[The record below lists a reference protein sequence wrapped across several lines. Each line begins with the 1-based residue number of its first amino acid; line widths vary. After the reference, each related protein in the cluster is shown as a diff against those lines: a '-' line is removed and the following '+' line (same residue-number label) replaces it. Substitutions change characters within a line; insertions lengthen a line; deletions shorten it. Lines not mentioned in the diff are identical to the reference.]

1 MDNMEN
7 DNLIFQNSISYN
19 QLPDE
24 ITRKAV
30 KEFVLTQ
37 NDYPNKKQCLSYLCR
52 RYPRNLYVEKFT
64 SKDLLDTI
72 SIWGEPIYRK
82 CFLRFVI
89 FAILNK
95 YNNDPI
101 LQRLAEHE
109 DCLNTLSNSLEYI
122 EYLLTDIEY
131 SRYKESMLFSLRNE
145 YHALCVYTFQ
155 ITKKSQI
162 PDSIYAVVKKYI
174 DNIKFE
180 SNIDLARKNRIFTG
194 INSVCEFLF
203 DGKKHI
209 DTQNVV
215 QYLEYLQKCI
225 PYIKK
230 SGTQALFIILG
241 ILNDNCLL
249 NDEKL
254 QCLATVNSKRNITI
268 QVNTALKIL
277 EYKHPEYWCVRE
289 FDSTCH
295 KKTTFTKYIN
305 HPVKEV
311 REIIADFLASHFHN
325 FYQGIDDFCML
336 FVQSL
341 DGYVI
346 KSVSDLNFKTFK
358 SQIMFFYKKNNDY
371 GRFSAASC
379 TVAFYLYITHNIDD
393 QIFEKD
399 GVPSSILQRSTI
411 SKEIVEGYHLIKYN
425 QMEKT
430 PECDKWLFCYKK
442 SENSSI
448 YEIDAV
454 DFTRIFSETYRSWV
468 KHYIWKE
475 DVKVHTKLDP
485 LPMFVKAFN
494 YVHDIKT
501 GAALNVF
508 ATPGD
513 ETKFDVRDAM
523 AYKNYILEA
532 YENNRTRNAHIYSI
546 RNLLRHVFRNNL
558 GDIDAGVFYTLNH
571 TVDQTYD
578 NTCPIP
584 NSELSQLS
592 ALIKEK
598 ASSDPLADMYSSI
611 FFIALETEFR
621 GSQIVSLPK
630 NCLRETAKNG
640 EYVVVSETKTS
651 AGELV
656 EQPISAY
663 VEREIRH
670 VMQITNIYRE
680 KCTNTRLKNHLFI
693 VPGAKRNTFKP
704 LSKVKFNSFL
714 KACCSELALP
724 LYTLENLRDT
734 HMTKAEEFKIRN
746 QLSDIEQ
753 SVLTGHSSTVVD
765 DIHYVKLDIREMLE
779 TLHGTIIGDVQL
791 DGKIYSSLDSSIT
804 NSENEVSNSCGWCK
818 SSSCNVM
825 VNLDCPMCKNFVTT
839 ISRLPY
845 FEEQVKILDKKIV
858 AASIPHDKED
868 LVNIKRLMLRY
879 IEEILKKKEAVENGN
894 K

>member
-1 MDNMEN
+1 MEN

-52 RYPRNLYVEKFT
+52 GYPRNLSVEKFT
-64 SKDLLDTI
+64 SKDLLKTI
-72 SIWGEPIYRK
+72 SIWGGPDYRK
-82 CFLRFVI
+82 RFLRFVI

-109 DCLNTLSNSLEYI
+109 DCLDTLSNSLEYI

-145 YHALCVYTFQ
+145 SYALYVYTFQ

-180 SNIDLARKNRIFTG
+180 SNIDLASKNRIFTG
-194 INSVCEFLF
+194 ISPVCEFLF

-215 QYLEYLQKCI
+215 QCLEYLQKCA
-225 PYIKK
+225 PYIKAQ
-230 SGTQALFIILG
+230 GTRALFIILG

-254 QCLATVNSKRNITI
+254 QCLAAINSKRNITI

-289 FDSTCH
+289 FDSPCH

-305 HPVKEV
+305 HPAKEV
-311 REIIADFLASHFHN
+311 REIIADFLASHFN
-325 FYQGIDDFCML
+325 RTFQGIDDFCML
-336 FVQSL
+336 FAQSL

-358 SQIMFFYKKNNDY
+358 NQTMFFYKINNDS
-371 GRFSAASC
+371 GHSAASC

-399 GVPSSILQRSTI
+399 GVPSSILQRPTI

-442 SENSSI
+442 SEKSSI
-448 YEIDAV
+448 YEIDAI
-454 DFTRIFSETYRSWV
+454 DFTRILSETYRSWI

-475 DVKVHTKLDP
+475 DVKVYTKLHP
-485 LPMFVKAFN
+485 LPIFVKAFN

-501 GAALNVF
+501 GAALTVF
-508 ATPGD
+508 TTPGD
-513 ETKFDVRDAM
+513 ETKFDVRDAT
-523 AYKNYILEA
+523 AYKNYILA
-532 YENNRTRNAHIYSI
+532 TYENNRTRNAYIYNI
-546 RNLLRHVFRNNL
+546 RNLLRHVSHNNL
-558 GDIDAGVFYTLNH
+558 GDIGTGVFYTLNH
-571 TVDQTYD
+571 TLDQTYD

-670 VMQITNIYRE
+670 ITQITNIYRE

-693 VPGAKRNTFKP
+693 VPGVKRNTFKP
-704 LSKVKFNSFL
+704 LNESKFNSFL

-753 SVLTGHSSTVVD
+753 SVLTGHSSTAVD

-791 DGKIYSSLDSSIT
+791 DGKIYSSLDSPIT
-804 NSENEVSNSCGWCK
+804 NSENEVSNGCGWCK

-845 FEEQVKILDKKIV
+845 FEEQVKMLDKKIV

-879 IEEILKKKEAVENGN
+879 IEEILKKKEVVENGN

>member
-1 MDNMEN
+1 MEN

-52 RYPRNLYVEKFT
+52 GYPRNLSVEKFT
-64 SKDLLDTI
+64 SKDLLKTI
-72 SIWGEPIYRK
+72 SIWGGPDYRK
-82 CFLRFVI
+82 RFLRFVI

-109 DCLNTLSNSLEYI
+109 DCLDTLSNSLEYI

-145 YHALCVYTFQ
+145 SYALYVYTFQ

-180 SNIDLARKNRIFTG
+180 SNIDLASKNRIFTG
-194 INSVCEFLF
+194 ISPVCEFLF

-215 QYLEYLQKCI
+215 QCLEYLQKCA
-225 PYIKK
+225 PYIKAQ
-230 SGTQALFIILG
+230 GTRALFIILG

-254 QCLATVNSKRNITI
+254 QCLAAINSKRNITI

-289 FDSTCH
+289 FDSPCH
-295 KKTTFTKYIN
+295 KKTTFSKYIN
-305 HPVKEV
+305 HPAKEV
-311 REIIADFLASHFHN
+311 REIIADFLASHFN
-325 FYQGIDDFCML
+325 RTFQGIDDFCML
-336 FVQSL
+336 FAQSL

-358 SQIMFFYKKNNDY
+358 NQTMFFYKINNDS
-371 GRFSAASC
+371 GHSAASC

-399 GVPSSILQRSTI
+399 GVPSSILQRPTI

-442 SENSSI
+442 SEKSSI
-448 YEIDAV
+448 YEIDAI
-454 DFTRIFSETYRSWV
+454 DFTRILSETYRSWI

-475 DVKVHTKLDP
+475 DVKVYTKLHP
-485 LPMFVKAFN
+485 LPIFVKAFN

-501 GAALNVF
+501 GAALTVF
-508 ATPGD
+508 TTPGD
-513 ETKFDVRDAM
+513 ETKFDVRDAT
-523 AYKNYILEA
+523 AYKNYILA
-532 YENNRTRNAHIYSI
+532 TYENNRTRNAYIYNI
-546 RNLLRHVFRNNL
+546 RNLLRHVSHNNL
-558 GDIDAGVFYTLNH
+558 GDIGTGVFYTLNH
-571 TVDQTYD
+571 TLDQTYD

-670 VMQITNIYRE
+670 ITQITNIYRE

-704 LSKVKFNSFL
+704 LNESKFNSFL

-734 HMTKAEEFKIRN
+734 HMTKAEEFRIRN

-753 SVLTGHSSTVVD
+753 SVLTGHSSTAVD

-791 DGKIYSSLDSSIT
+791 DGKIYSSLDSPIT
-804 NSENEVSNSCGWCK
+804 NSENEVSNGCGWCK

-845 FEEQVKILDKKIV
+845 FEEQVKMLDKKIV

-868 LVNIKRLMLRY
+868 LANIKRLMLRY
-879 IEEILKKKEAVENGN
+879 IEEILKKKEVVENGN

>member
-1 MDNMEN
+1 MEN

-72 SIWGEPIYRK
+72 SIWGKPIYRK

-336 FVQSL
+336 FAQSL

-371 GRFSAASC
+371 GRFSAVSC

-454 DFTRIFSETYRSWV
+454 DFTRIFSKTYRSWV

>member
-1 MDNMEN
+1 MEN

-52 RYPRNLYVEKFT
+52 GYPRNLSVEKFT
-64 SKDLLDTI
+64 SKDLLKTI
-72 SIWGEPIYRK
+72 SIWGGPDYRK
-82 CFLRFVI
+82 RFLRFVI

-109 DCLNTLSNSLEYI
+109 DCLDTLSNSLEYI

-145 YHALCVYTFQ
+145 SYALYVYTFQ

-180 SNIDLARKNRIFTG
+180 SNIDLASKNRIFTG
-194 INSVCEFLF
+194 ISPVCEFLF

-215 QYLEYLQKCI
+215 QCLEYLQKCA
-225 PYIKK
+225 PYIKAQ
-230 SGTQALFIILG
+230 GTRALFIILG

-254 QCLATVNSKRNITI
+254 QCLAAINSKRNITI

-289 FDSTCH
+289 FDSPCH

-305 HPVKEV
+305 HPAKEV
-311 REIIADFLASHFHN
+311 REIIADFLASHFN
-325 FYQGIDDFCML
+325 RTFQGIDDFCML
-336 FVQSL
+336 FAQSL

-358 SQIMFFYKKNNDY
+358 NQTMFFYKINNDS
-371 GRFSAASC
+371 GHSAASC

-399 GVPSSILQRSTI
+399 GVPSSILQRPTI

-442 SENSSI
+442 SEKSSI
-448 YEIDAV
+448 YEIDAI
-454 DFTRIFSETYRSWV
+454 DFTRILSETYRSWI

-475 DVKVHTKLDP
+475 DVKVYTKLHP
-485 LPMFVKAFN
+485 LPIFVKAFN

-501 GAALNVF
+501 GAALTVF
-508 ATPGD
+508 TTPGD
-513 ETKFDVRDAM
+513 ETKFDVRDAT
-523 AYKNYILEA
+523 AYKNYILA
-532 YENNRTRNAHIYSI
+532 TYENNRTRNAYIYNI
-546 RNLLRHVFRNNL
+546 RNLLRHVSHNNL
-558 GDIDAGVFYTLNH
+558 GDIGTGVFYTLNH
-571 TVDQTYD
+571 TLDQTYD

-670 VMQITNIYRE
+670 ITQITNIYRE

-704 LSKVKFNSFL
+704 LNESKFNSFL

-734 HMTKAEEFKIRN
+734 HMTKAEEFRIRN

-753 SVLTGHSSTVVD
+753 SVLTGHSSTAVD

-791 DGKIYSSLDSSIT
+791 DGKIYSSLDSPIT
-804 NSENEVSNSCGWCK
+804 NSENEVSNGCGWCK

-879 IEEILKKKEAVENGN
+879 IEEILKKKEVIENGN

>member
-1 MDNMEN
+1 
-7 DNLIFQNSISYN
+7 
-19 QLPDE
+19 
-24 ITRKAV
+24 
-30 KEFVLTQ
+30 
-37 NDYPNKKQCLSYLCR
+37 
-52 RYPRNLYVEKFT
+52 
-64 SKDLLDTI
+64 
-72 SIWGEPIYRK
+72 
-82 CFLRFVI
+82 
-89 FAILNK
+89 
-95 YNNDPI
+95 
-101 LQRLAEHE
+101 
-109 DCLNTLSNSLEYI
+109 
-122 EYLLTDIEY
+122 
-131 SRYKESMLFSLRNE
+131 MLFSLRNE
-145 YHALCVYTFQ
+145 SYALYVYTFQ

-180 SNIDLARKNRIFTG
+180 SNIDLASKNRIFTG
-194 INSVCEFLF
+194 ISPVCEFLF

-215 QYLEYLQKCI
+215 QCLEYLQKCA
-225 PYIKK
+225 PYIKAQ
-230 SGTQALFIILG
+230 GTRALFIILG

-254 QCLATVNSKRNITI
+254 QCLAAINSKRNITI

-289 FDSTCH
+289 FDSPCH

-305 HPVKEV
+305 HPAKEV
-311 REIIADFLASHFHN
+311 REIIADFLASHFN
-325 FYQGIDDFCML
+325 RTFQGIDDFCML
-336 FVQSL
+336 FAQSL

-358 SQIMFFYKKNNDY
+358 NQTMFFYKINNDS
-371 GRFSAASC
+371 GHSAASC

-399 GVPSSILQRSTI
+399 GVPSSILQRPTI

-442 SENSSI
+442 SEKSSI
-448 YEIDAV
+448 YEIDAI
-454 DFTRIFSETYRSWV
+454 DFTRILSETYRSWI

-475 DVKVHTKLDP
+475 DVKVYTKLHP
-485 LPMFVKAFN
+485 LPIFVKAFN

-501 GAALNVF
+501 GAALTVF
-508 ATPGD
+508 TTPGD
-513 ETKFDVRDAM
+513 ETKFDVRDAT
-523 AYKNYILEA
+523 AYKNYILA
-532 YENNRTRNAHIYSI
+532 TYENNRTRNAYIYNI
-546 RNLLRHVFRNNL
+546 RNLLRHVSHNNL
-558 GDIDAGVFYTLNH
+558 GDIGTGVFYTLNH
-571 TVDQTYD
+571 TLDQTYD

-670 VMQITNIYRE
+670 ITQITNIYRE

-704 LSKVKFNSFL
+704 LNESKFNSFL

-753 SVLTGHSSTVVD
+753 SVLTGHSSTAVD

-791 DGKIYSSLDSSIT
+791 DGKIYSSLDSPIT
-804 NSENEVSNSCGWCK
+804 NSENEVSNGCGWCK

-845 FEEQVKILDKKIV
+845 FEEQVKMLDKKIV

-879 IEEILKKKEAVENGN
+879 IEEILKKKEVVENGN

>member
-1 MDNMEN
+1 MEN

-19 QLPDE
+19 QLPDG

-37 NDYPNKKQCLSYLCR
+37 NNYPNKKQCLSYLCR
-52 RYPRNLYVEKFT
+52 GYPRNLSVEKFT
-64 SKDLLDTI
+64 SKDLLNTI

-82 CFLRFVI
+82 RFLRFVI

-109 DCLNTLSNSLEYI
+109 DCLDTLSNSLEYL

-131 SRYKESMLFSLRNE
+131 SKYKESMLFSLRNE
-145 YHALCVYTFQ
+145 SYALCVYTFQ

-180 SNIDLARKNRIFTG
+180 SNINLTSKNRIFTG
-194 INSVCEFLF
+194 INPVCEFLF
-203 DGKKHI
+203 DGKRHI

-215 QYLEYLQKCI
+215 QCLEYLQKCA
-225 PYIKK
+225 PYIKAQ
-230 SGTQALFIILG
+230 GTQALFTILG

-254 QCLATVNSKRNITI
+254 QCLATVNSKRNTTI

-277 EYKHPEYWCVRE
+277 EYKHPEYWYVRE
-289 FDSTCH
+289 FDGPRH

-311 REIIADFLASHFHN
+311 REIIADFLASHFN
-325 FYQGIDDFCML
+325 RFYQGIDDFCML
-336 FVQSL
+336 FAQSL

-358 SQIMFFYKKNNDY
+358 NQTMFFYKKNNDLV
-371 GRFSAASC
+371 RSAVSC

-425 QMEKT
+425 QMEKA

-442 SENSSI
+442 SEKSSI

-454 DFTRIFSETYRSWV
+454 DFTRILSKTYRSCA

-475 DVKVHTKLDP
+475 DVKVYTKLHP
-485 LPMFVKAFN
+485 LTIFVKAFN

-501 GAALNVF
+501 GAALTVF
-508 ATPGD
+508 TTPGD
-513 ETKFDVRDAM
+513 ETKFDVRDAT
-523 AYKNYILEA
+523 AYKNYILA
-532 YENNRTRNAHIYSI
+532 TYENNRTRSAYIYNI
-546 RNLLRHVFRNNL
+546 RNLLRHVSHNNL
-558 GDIDAGVFYTLNH
+558 GDIDAGVFYILNH
-571 TVDQTYD
+571 TLDQTYD

-670 VMQITNIYRE
+670 ITQITNIYRE

-704 LSKVKFNSFL
+704 LSEPKFNSFL
-714 KACCSELALP
+714 KACCRELALP

-753 SVLTGHSSTVVD
+753 SVLTGHSSTAVD

-804 NSENEVSNSCGWCK
+804 NSENEVSNGCGWCK

-845 FEEQVKILDKKIV
+845 FEEQVKMLDKKIV
-858 AASIPHDKED
+858 SASIPHDKED

-879 IEEILKKKEAVENGN
+879 IEEILKKKEVVENGN

>member
-311 REIIADFLASHFHN
+311 REIIADFLASHFHH

-336 FVQSL
+336 FAQSL

-371 GRFSAASC
+371 GRFSAVSC

-454 DFTRIFSETYRSWV
+454 DFTRILSKTYRSWV

-475 DVKVHTKLDP
+475 DVKVHSKLDP

-508 ATPGD
+508 ATSGD

>member
-1 MDNMEN
+1 MEN

-19 QLPDE
+19 RLPDE

-52 RYPRNLYVEKFT
+52 RYPRNLSVEKFT

-145 YHALCVYTFQ
+145 YQALCVYTFQ

-215 QYLEYLQKCI
+215 QCLEYLQKCI
-225 PYIKK
+225 PYIRK

-289 FDSTCH
+289 FDNTCH

-311 REIIADFLASHFHN
+311 REIIADFLASHFNH
-325 FYQGIDDFCML
+325 FYQEIDDFCML
-336 FVQSL
+336 FAQSL

-371 GRFSAASC
+371 GRFSAVSC

-454 DFTRIFSETYRSWV
+454 DFTRNLSKTYRSWV

-475 DVKVHTKLDP
+475 DVKIHSKLHP

-532 YENNRTRNAHIYSI
+532 YENNRTRNAHIYII

>member
-1 MDNMEN
+1 MEN

-52 RYPRNLYVEKFT
+52 GYPRNLSVEKFT
-64 SKDLLDTI
+64 SKDLLKTI
-72 SIWGEPIYRK
+72 SIWGGPDYRK
-82 CFLRFVI
+82 RFLRFVI

-109 DCLNTLSNSLEYI
+109 DCLDTLSNSLEYI

-145 YHALCVYTFQ
+145 SYALYVYTFQ

-180 SNIDLARKNRIFTG
+180 SNIDLASKNRIFTG
-194 INSVCEFLF
+194 ISPVCEFLF

-215 QYLEYLQKCI
+215 QCLEYLQKCA
-225 PYIKK
+225 PYIKAQ
-230 SGTQALFIILG
+230 GTRALFIILG

-254 QCLATVNSKRNITI
+254 QCLAAINSKRNITI

-289 FDSTCH
+289 FDSPCH
-295 KKTTFTKYIN
+295 KKTTFSKYIN
-305 HPVKEV
+305 HPAKEV
-311 REIIADFLASHFHN
+311 REIIADFLASHFN
-325 FYQGIDDFCML
+325 RTFQGIDDFCML
-336 FVQSL
+336 FAQSL

-358 SQIMFFYKKNNDY
+358 NQTMFFYKINNDS
-371 GRFSAASC
+371 GHSAASC

-399 GVPSSILQRSTI
+399 GVPSSILQRPTI

-442 SENSSI
+442 SEKSSI
-448 YEIDAV
+448 YEIDAI
-454 DFTRIFSETYRSWV
+454 DFTRILSETYRSWI

-475 DVKVHTKLDP
+475 DVKVYTKLHP
-485 LPMFVKAFN
+485 LPIFVKAFN

-501 GAALNVF
+501 GAALTVF
-508 ATPGD
+508 TTPGD
-513 ETKFDVRDAM
+513 ETKFDVRDAT
-523 AYKNYILEA
+523 AYKNYILA
-532 YENNRTRNAHIYSI
+532 TYENNRTRNAYIYNI
-546 RNLLRHVFRNNL
+546 RNLLRHVSHNNL
-558 GDIDAGVFYTLNH
+558 GDIGTGVFYTLNH
-571 TVDQTYD
+571 TLDQTYD

-670 VMQITNIYRE
+670 ITQITNIYRE

-704 LSKVKFNSFL
+704 LNESKFNSFL

-734 HMTKAEEFKIRN
+734 HMTKAEEFRIRN

-753 SVLTGHSSTVVD
+753 SVLTGHSSTAVD

-791 DGKIYSSLDSSIT
+791 DGKIYSSLDSPIT
-804 NSENEVSNSCGWCK
+804 NSENEVSNGCGWCK

-845 FEEQVKILDKKIV
+845 FEEQVKMLDKKIV

-879 IEEILKKKEAVENGN
+879 IEEILKKKEVVENGN

>member
-1 MDNMEN
+1 MEN

-180 SNIDLARKNRIFTG
+180 SNIDLARKKRIFTG

-311 REIIADFLASHFHN
+311 REIIADFLASHFHH

-336 FVQSL
+336 FAQSL

-371 GRFSAASC
+371 GRFSAVSC

-454 DFTRIFSETYRSWV
+454 DFTRILSKTYRSWV

-494 YVHDIKT
+494 YVHDIKA

>member
-1 MDNMEN
+1 MEN

-336 FVQSL
+336 FAQSL

-371 GRFSAASC
+371 GRFSAVSC

-454 DFTRIFSETYRSWV
+454 DFTRIFSKTYRSWV

>member
-1 MDNMEN
+1 
-7 DNLIFQNSISYN
+7 
-19 QLPDE
+19 
-24 ITRKAV
+24 
-30 KEFVLTQ
+30 
-37 NDYPNKKQCLSYLCR
+37 
-52 RYPRNLYVEKFT
+52 
-64 SKDLLDTI
+64 
-72 SIWGEPIYRK
+72 
-82 CFLRFVI
+82 
-89 FAILNK
+89 
-95 YNNDPI
+95 
-101 LQRLAEHE
+101 
-109 DCLNTLSNSLEYI
+109 
-122 EYLLTDIEY
+122 
-131 SRYKESMLFSLRNE
+131 
-145 YHALCVYTFQ
+145 
-155 ITKKSQI
+155 
-162 PDSIYAVVKKYI
+162 
-174 DNIKFE
+174 
-180 SNIDLARKNRIFTG
+180 
-194 INSVCEFLF
+194 
-203 DGKKHI
+203 
-209 DTQNVV
+209 
-215 QYLEYLQKCI
+215 
-225 PYIKK
+225 
-230 SGTQALFIILG
+230 
-241 ILNDNCLL
+241 
-249 NDEKL
+249 
-254 QCLATVNSKRNITI
+254 
-268 QVNTALKIL
+268 
-277 EYKHPEYWCVRE
+277 
-289 FDSTCH
+289 
-295 KKTTFTKYIN
+295 
-305 HPVKEV
+305 
-311 REIIADFLASHFHN
+311 
-325 FYQGIDDFCML
+325 
-336 FVQSL
+336 
-341 DGYVI
+341 
-346 KSVSDLNFKTFK
+346 
-358 SQIMFFYKKNNDY
+358 
-371 GRFSAASC
+371 
-379 TVAFYLYITHNIDD
+379 
-393 QIFEKD
+393 
-399 GVPSSILQRSTI
+399 
-411 SKEIVEGYHLIKYN
+411 
-425 QMEKT
+425 MEKT

-454 DFTRIFSETYRSWV
+454 DFTRILSKTYRSWV

-475 DVKVHTKLDP
+475 DVKVHSKLDP

-508 ATPGD
+508 ATSGD

>member
-1 MDNMEN
+1 MEN
-7 DNLIFQNSISYN
+7 DNLIYQNSIFYN

-37 NDYPNKKQCLSYLCR
+37 NDYPNKKRCLSTLCKG
-52 RYPRNLYVEKFT
+52 YPRNLSVEKFT
-64 SKDLLDTI
+64 SKNLLSTI
-72 SIWGEPIYRK
+72 SIWGESIYRK
-82 CFLRFVI
+82 RFLRFVI

-109 DCLNTLSNSLEYI
+109 DCLDTLSFSLEYI

-145 YHALCVYTFQ
+145 SHALSVYTFQ

-162 PDSIYAVVKKYI
+162 PDSIYAVIKKYI

-180 SNIDLARKNRIFTG
+180 SNIDLSSKSKIFTG

-209 DTQNVV
+209 DTQNVA
-215 QYLEYLQKCI
+215 QCLEYLQKCAS
-225 PYIKK
+225 YTKAR
-230 SGTQALFIILG
+230 GTRALFIILG

-254 QCLATVNSKRNITI
+254 QCLAAVNSERNIPI

-289 FDSTCH
+289 FDDPRH
-295 KKTTFTKYIN
+295 TFTKYIN

-311 REIIADFLASHFHN
+311 REIIADFLTSHFHH

-336 FVQSL
+336 FAQSL

-346 KSVSDLNFKTFK
+346 KSISDLNFKTFK
-358 SQIMFFYKKNNDY
+358 NQTMFFYKKNN
-371 GRFSAASC
+371 GHVCSAASC

-399 GVPSSILQRSTI
+399 GVPSSILLRPTI

-425 QMEKT
+425 QMEKA
-430 PECDKWLFCYKK
+430 PEYDKWLLCYKK
-442 SENSSI
+442 SKNSSI

-454 DFTRIFSETYRSWV
+454 DFTRILSKTYRSWI

-475 DVKVHTKLDP
+475 DVKVHSKLKP
-485 LPMFVKAFN
+485 FPIFVKAFN

-501 GAALNVF
+501 GAALTVF
-508 ATPGD
+508 TTPGD
-513 ETKFDVRDAM
+513 ETKFDVKDAL
-523 AYKNYILEA
+523 AYKNYILA
-532 YENNRTRNAHIYSI
+532 TYENNRTRNVYIYSI
-546 RNLLRHVFRNNL
+546 RSLLRHVFHNNL

-571 TVDQTYD
+571 TIDQTYD
-578 NTCPIP
+578 NTRPIP

-621 GSQIVSLPK
+621 ASQIVSLSK
-630 NCLRETAKNG
+630 NCLRETAKYG
-640 EYVVVSETKTS
+640 EYVIVSETKTS

-670 VMQITNIYRE
+670 VIQITNIYRE
-680 KCTNTRLKNHLFI
+680 KCTNTRLKNYLFI
-693 VPGAKRNTFKP
+693 VPGAKRNTFSP

-734 HMTKAEEFKIRN
+734 HMTKAEEFRIRN

-753 SVLTGHSSTVVD
+753 SVLTGHSSTAVD

-779 TLHGTIIGDVQL
+779 ALHGTIIGDVQL

-879 IEEILKKKEAVENGN
+879 IEEILKKKEVIENGN

>member
-336 FVQSL
+336 FAQSL

-358 SQIMFFYKKNNDY
+358 SQIMFFYK
-371 GRFSAASC
+371 R
-379 TVAFYLYITHNIDD
+379 
-393 QIFEKD
+393 
-399 GVPSSILQRSTI
+399 
-411 SKEIVEGYHLIKYN
+411 
-425 QMEKT
+425 
-430 PECDKWLFCYKK
+430 
-442 SENSSI
+442 
-448 YEIDAV
+448 
-454 DFTRIFSETYRSWV
+454 
-468 KHYIWKE
+468 
-475 DVKVHTKLDP
+475 
-485 LPMFVKAFN
+485 
-494 YVHDIKT
+494 
-501 GAALNVF
+501 
-508 ATPGD
+508 
-513 ETKFDVRDAM
+513 
-523 AYKNYILEA
+523 
-532 YENNRTRNAHIYSI
+532 HI
-546 RNLLRHVFRNNL
+546 
-558 GDIDAGVFYTLNH
+558 
-571 TVDQTYD
+571 
-578 NTCPIP
+578 
-584 NSELSQLS
+584 
-592 ALIKEK
+592 
-598 ASSDPLADMYSSI
+598 
-611 FFIALETEFR
+611 
-621 GSQIVSLPK
+621 
-630 NCLRETAKNG
+630 
-640 EYVVVSETKTS
+640 
-651 AGELV
+651 
-656 EQPISAY
+656 
-663 VEREIRH
+663 
-670 VMQITNIYRE
+670 
-680 KCTNTRLKNHLFI
+680 
-693 VPGAKRNTFKP
+693 
-704 LSKVKFNSFL
+704 
-714 KACCSELALP
+714 
-724 LYTLENLRDT
+724 
-734 HMTKAEEFKIRN
+734 
-746 QLSDIEQ
+746 
-753 SVLTGHSSTVVD
+753 
-765 DIHYVKLDIREMLE
+765 
-779 TLHGTIIGDVQL
+779 
-791 DGKIYSSLDSSIT
+791 
-804 NSENEVSNSCGWCK
+804 
-818 SSSCNVM
+818 
-825 VNLDCPMCKNFVTT
+825 
-839 ISRLPY
+839 
-845 FEEQVKILDKKIV
+845 
-858 AASIPHDKED
+858 
-868 LVNIKRLMLRY
+868 
-879 IEEILKKKEAVENGN
+879 
-894 K
+894 

>member
-1 MDNMEN
+1 
-7 DNLIFQNSISYN
+7 
-19 QLPDE
+19 
-24 ITRKAV
+24 
-30 KEFVLTQ
+30 
-37 NDYPNKKQCLSYLCR
+37 
-52 RYPRNLYVEKFT
+52 
-64 SKDLLDTI
+64 
-72 SIWGEPIYRK
+72 
-82 CFLRFVI
+82 
-89 FAILNK
+89 
-95 YNNDPI
+95 
-101 LQRLAEHE
+101 
-109 DCLNTLSNSLEYI
+109 
-122 EYLLTDIEY
+122 
-131 SRYKESMLFSLRNE
+131 
-145 YHALCVYTFQ
+145 
-155 ITKKSQI
+155 
-162 PDSIYAVVKKYI
+162 
-174 DNIKFE
+174 
-180 SNIDLARKNRIFTG
+180 
-194 INSVCEFLF
+194 
-203 DGKKHI
+203 
-209 DTQNVV
+209 
-215 QYLEYLQKCI
+215 
-225 PYIKK
+225 
-230 SGTQALFIILG
+230 
-241 ILNDNCLL
+241 
-249 NDEKL
+249 
-254 QCLATVNSKRNITI
+254 
-268 QVNTALKIL
+268 
-277 EYKHPEYWCVRE
+277 
-289 FDSTCH
+289 
-295 KKTTFTKYIN
+295 
-305 HPVKEV
+305 
-311 REIIADFLASHFHN
+311 
-325 FYQGIDDFCML
+325 
-336 FVQSL
+336 
-341 DGYVI
+341 
-346 KSVSDLNFKTFK
+346 
-358 SQIMFFYKKNNDY
+358 MFFYKINNDS
-371 GRFSAASC
+371 GHSAASC

-399 GVPSSILQRSTI
+399 GVPSSILQRPTI

-442 SENSSI
+442 SEKSSI
-448 YEIDAV
+448 YEIDAI
-454 DFTRIFSETYRSWV
+454 DFTRILSETYRSWI

-475 DVKVHTKLDP
+475 DVKVYTKLHP
-485 LPMFVKAFN
+485 LPIFVKAFN
-494 YVHDIKT
+494 YIHDIKT
-501 GAALNVF
+501 GAALTVF
-508 ATPGD
+508 TTPGD
-513 ETKFDVRDAM
+513 ETKFDVRDAT
-523 AYKNYILEA
+523 AYKNYILA
-532 YENNRTRNAHIYSI
+532 TYENNRTRNAYIYNI
-546 RNLLRHVFRNNL
+546 RNLLRHVSHNNL
-558 GDIDAGVFYTLNH
+558 GDIGTGVFYTLNH
-571 TVDQTYD
+571 TLDQTYD

-670 VMQITNIYRE
+670 ITQITNIYRE

-704 LSKVKFNSFL
+704 LNESKFNSFL

-753 SVLTGHSSTVVD
+753 SVLTGHSSTAVD

-791 DGKIYSSLDSSIT
+791 DGKIYSSLDSPIT
-804 NSENEVSNSCGWCK
+804 NSENEVSNGCGWCK

-845 FEEQVKILDKKIV
+845 FEEQVKMLDKKIV

-879 IEEILKKKEAVENGN
+879 IEEILKKKEVVENGN

>member
-1 MDNMEN
+1 MEN

-52 RYPRNLYVEKFT
+52 GYPRNLSVEKFT
-64 SKDLLDTI
+64 SKDLLKTI
-72 SIWGEPIYRK
+72 SIWGGPDYRK
-82 CFLRFVI
+82 RFLRFVI

-109 DCLNTLSNSLEYI
+109 DCLDTLSNSLEYI

-131 SRYKESMLFSLRNE
+131 SRYKKSMLFSLRNE
-145 YHALCVYTFQ
+145 SYALYVYTFQ

-180 SNIDLARKNRIFTG
+180 SNIDLASKNRIFTG
-194 INSVCEFLF
+194 ISPVCEFLF

-215 QYLEYLQKCI
+215 QCLEYLQKCA
-225 PYIKK
+225 PYIKAQ
-230 SGTQALFIILG
+230 GTRALFIILG

-254 QCLATVNSKRNITI
+254 QCLAAINSKRNITI

-289 FDSTCH
+289 FDSPCH

-305 HPVKEV
+305 HPAKEV
-311 REIIADFLASHFHN
+311 REIIADFLASHFN
-325 FYQGIDDFCML
+325 RTYQGIDDFCML
-336 FVQSL
+336 FAQSL

-358 SQIMFFYKKNNDY
+358 NQTMFFYKINNDS
-371 GRFSAASC
+371 GHSAASC
-379 TVAFYLYITHNIDD
+379 AVAFYLYITHNIDD

-399 GVPSSILQRSTI
+399 GVPSSILQRPTI

-442 SENSSI
+442 SEKSSI
-448 YEIDAV
+448 YEIDAI
-454 DFTRIFSETYRSWV
+454 DFTRILSETYRSWI

-475 DVKVHTKLDP
+475 DVKVYTKLHP
-485 LPMFVKAFN
+485 LPIFVKAFN

-501 GAALNVF
+501 GAALTVF
-508 ATPGD
+508 TTPGD
-513 ETKFDVRDAM
+513 ETKFDVRDAT
-523 AYKNYILEA
+523 AYKNYILA
-532 YENNRTRNAHIYSI
+532 TYENNRTRNAYIYNI
-546 RNLLRHVFRNNL
+546 RNLLRHVSHNNL
-558 GDIDAGVFYTLNH
+558 GDIGTGVFYTLNH
-571 TVDQTYD
+571 TLDQTYD

-670 VMQITNIYRE
+670 ITQITNIYRE

-704 LSKVKFNSFL
+704 LNESKFNSFL

-753 SVLTGHSSTVVD
+753 SVLTGHSSTAVD

-791 DGKIYSSLDSSIT
+791 DGKIYSSLDSPIT
-804 NSENEVSNSCGWCK
+804 NSENEVSNGCGWCK

-845 FEEQVKILDKKIV
+845 FEEQVKMLDKKIV

-879 IEEILKKKEAVENGN
+879 IEEILKKKEVVENGN

>member
-336 FVQSL
+336 FAQSL

-371 GRFSAASC
+371 GRFSAVSC

-454 DFTRIFSETYRSWV
+454 DFTRILSKTYRSWV

-475 DVKVHTKLDP
+475 DVKVHSKLDP

>member
-1 MDNMEN
+1 MEN

-52 RYPRNLYVEKFT
+52 GYPRNLSVEKFT
-64 SKDLLDTI
+64 SKDLLKTI
-72 SIWGEPIYRK
+72 SIWGGPDYRK
-82 CFLRFVI
+82 RFLRFVI

-109 DCLNTLSNSLEYI
+109 DCLDTLSNSLEYI

-145 YHALCVYTFQ
+145 SYALYVYTFQ

-180 SNIDLARKNRIFTG
+180 SNIDLASKNRIFTG
-194 INSVCEFLF
+194 ISPVCEFLF

-215 QYLEYLQKCI
+215 QCLEYLQKCA
-225 PYIKK
+225 PYIKAQ
-230 SGTQALFIILG
+230 GTRALFIILG

-254 QCLATVNSKRNITI
+254 QCLAAINSKRNITI

-289 FDSTCH
+289 FDSPCH

-305 HPVKEV
+305 HPAKEV
-311 REIIADFLASHFHN
+311 REIIADFLASHFN
-325 FYQGIDDFCML
+325 RTFQGIDDFCML
-336 FVQSL
+336 FAQSL

-358 SQIMFFYKKNNDY
+358 NQTMFFYKINNDS
-371 GRFSAASC
+371 GHSAASC
-379 TVAFYLYITHNIDD
+379 TIAFYLYITHNIDD

-399 GVPSSILQRSTI
+399 GVPSSILQRPTI

-442 SENSSI
+442 SEKSSI
-448 YEIDAV
+448 YEIDAI
-454 DFTRIFSETYRSWV
+454 DFTRILSETYRSWI

-475 DVKVHTKLDP
+475 DVKVYTKLHP
-485 LPMFVKAFN
+485 LPIFVKAFN

-501 GAALNVF
+501 GAALTVF
-508 ATPGD
+508 TTPGD
-513 ETKFDVRDAM
+513 ETKFDVRDAT
-523 AYKNYILEA
+523 AYKNYILA
-532 YENNRTRNAHIYSI
+532 TYENNRTRNAYIYNI
-546 RNLLRHVFRNNL
+546 RNLLRHVSHNNL
-558 GDIDAGVFYTLNH
+558 GDIGTGVFYTLNH
-571 TVDQTYD
+571 TLDQTYD

-670 VMQITNIYRE
+670 ITQITNIYRE

-704 LSKVKFNSFL
+704 LNESKFNSFL

-734 HMTKAEEFKIRN
+734 HMTKAEEFRIRN

-753 SVLTGHSSTVVD
+753 SVLTGHSSTAVD

-791 DGKIYSSLDSSIT
+791 DGKIYSSLDSPIA
-804 NSENEVSNSCGWCK
+804 NSENEVSNGCGWCK

-845 FEEQVKILDKKIV
+845 FEEQVKMLDKKIV

-879 IEEILKKKEAVENGN
+879 IEEILKKKEVVENGN